1 MKENINTFLQTIIES
16 RSILNRILLIKK
28 HLQNIDNVLEIVN
41 ANFKNADDS
50 IIRQH
55 ALARARLSIEYIK

>member
-1 MKENINTFLQTIIES
+1 MYII
-16 RSILNRILLIKK
+16 IFIFNNN
-28 HLQNIDNVLEIVN
+28 QIVN